1 MQKNSP
7 DFSLQE
13 LMRLANTDAGKQLL
27 SIVSQMDASQRSQA
41 MSQAASGDMAAA
53 RQTLSQLLTSPQ
65 VQQLLKQLEA
75 E

>member
-65 VQQLLKQLEA
+65 VRQLLKQLEA